1 MLLAANMNL
10 KWLCPEIFVD
20 VSAATQFNDIGPHG
34 TKIIVFNL
42 SHDAKG
48 DLDLDFN
55 TDTMVTTTYR
65 LKSVGIGI
73 LYCHYCINTSFTVN
87 RLYFSVK
94 L

>member
-1 MLLAANMNL
+1 MNL
-10 KWLCPEIFVD
+10 KWLRTEMFVD
-20 VSAATQFNDIGPHG
+20 VSAAAQFNDIGPHG

-42 SHDAKG
+42 SRDAKG